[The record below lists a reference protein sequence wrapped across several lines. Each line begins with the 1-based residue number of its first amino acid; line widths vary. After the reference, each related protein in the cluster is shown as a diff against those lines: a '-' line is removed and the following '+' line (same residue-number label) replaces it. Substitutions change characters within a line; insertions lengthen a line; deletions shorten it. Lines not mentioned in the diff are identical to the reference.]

1 MKHTIVLNNVSKQIK
16 DVEIL
21 KDINVKLET
30 GKVYGFIGKNGSG
43 KTMIL
48 RLIAGLIK
56 ADKGE
61 MQIDGKAVEFNSR
74 YPLSVGI
81 IIENAGLYK
90 EFTGKENL
98 KFLASIK
105 GIIGEKEIEYA
116 LSRVGLDPND
126 KRTVRKYSLG
136 MRQRLIFAQAI
147 MEKPDILLLDEP
159 TNALDKD
166 GVNLIRKRNIDMFSK
181 SQWGGYSDFV
191 WWNIQNW
198 NRKNFKTSI

>member
-48 RLIAGLIK
+48 RLIAVLIK

-98 KFLASIK
+98 KFLASI
-105 GIIGEKEIEYA
+105 GDYW
-116 LSRVGLDPND
+116 
-126 KRTVRKYSLG
+126 
-136 MRQRLIFAQAI
+136 
-147 MEKPDILLLDEP
+147 
-159 TNALDKD
+159 
-166 GVNLIRKRNIDMFSK
+166 RKRDRICFE
-181 SQWGGYSDFV
+181 
-191 WWNIQNW
+191 
-198 NRKNFKTSI
+198 